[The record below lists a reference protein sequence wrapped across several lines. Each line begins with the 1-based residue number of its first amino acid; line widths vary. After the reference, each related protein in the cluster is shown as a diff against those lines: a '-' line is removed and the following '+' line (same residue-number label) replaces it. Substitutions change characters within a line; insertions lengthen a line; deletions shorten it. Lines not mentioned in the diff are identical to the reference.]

1 MALEVRASM
10 SAGGGGGVLTA
21 MKDQWASMTG
31 MAFMFVS
38 TILIGLS
45 IQPLYNIPE
54 ARAFGEEGASK
65 GAYVALELAMIG
77 IFTIV
82 IICLLYTSPSPR
94 DVP

>member
-1 MALEVRASM
+1 MALEVRACM
-10 SAGGGGGVLTA
+10 SAEGGGGVLAA

-31 MAFMFVS
+31 MAFMFLS

-77 IFTIV
+77 LSLIHI
-82 IICLLYTSPSPR
+82 
-94 DVP
+94 